1 MHISRIDLN
10 LFVIFDTV
18 YTEGG
23 VTAASHTLNLSQPAV
38 SHALGRLRTLFGNS
52 LFERRGRSM
61 APTPLARS
69 IIGPIRAA
77 LRTMEGTLNES
88 ARFDP
93 TSSERR
99 FTLAF
104 RDVLELI
111 LVPPLME
118 AVCAA
123 APGIEIIATR
133 MDRRSLESDLFTG
146 IADAAIDVLLPV
158 SPEIRHQ
165 QVLAEPMVVVARKG
179 HPATRGKLSLKAYLE
194 QEHIQ
199 VSSRRRG
206 PGLEDVE
213 LARLGVSRRIRL
225 RCQHY
230 GTACRVVSRTNL
242 LATMP
247 ERYAQVV
254 NGPYGNQILP
264 LPLKATR
271 LELYLYW
278 HANTDRDPAGQWLR
292 TMLEKAIRES
302 VAG

>member
-1 MHISRIDLN
+1 MHISRVDLN
-10 LFVIFDTV
+10 LFVVFDAV

-23 VTAASHTLNLSQPAV
+23 VTAASQTLNLSQPAL
-38 SHALGRLRTLFGNS
+38 SHALARLRSLFGDP

-61 APTPLARS
+61 VPTPLARA
-69 IIGPIRAA
+69 IIGPVRAA
-77 LRTMEGTLNES
+77 LRNMEGTLTET

-93 TSSERR
+93 AGSERR
-99 FTLAF
+99 FTLAL

-118 AVCAA
+118 AVCGS
-123 APGIEIIATR
+123 APGIEIVATR
-133 MDRRSLESDLFTG
+133 IDRRNLESDLLTG
-146 IADAAIDVLLPV
+146 MVDVAIDVLLPV

-165 QVLAEPMVVVARKG
+165 RMLAEPMVVVARKG
-179 HPATRGKLSLKAYLE
+179 HPAIGAKPSLQTYLE

-206 PGLEDVE
+206 PGLEDME
-213 LARLGVSRRIRL
+213 LARIGVSRRIRL

-247 ERYAQVV
+247 ERYARVI
-254 NGPYGNQILP
+254 NKPYGNQIAP

-278 HANTDRDPAGQWLR
+278 HANADRDPASQWLR
-292 TMLEKAIRES
+292 TLMEKVIRES
-302 VAG
+302 GPT